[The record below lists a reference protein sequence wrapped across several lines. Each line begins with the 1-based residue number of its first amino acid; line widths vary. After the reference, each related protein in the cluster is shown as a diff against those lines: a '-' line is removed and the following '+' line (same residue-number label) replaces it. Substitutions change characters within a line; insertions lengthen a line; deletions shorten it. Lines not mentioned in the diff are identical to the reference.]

1 MKKLTSF
8 DLAFEIVFPGFQM
21 KKKKK
26 EEEVAEV
33 VPSPYC
39 LLARVVV
46 EWRSCAGDAA
56 AAAVFG
62 GSWSWSWCGSD
73 CRRGWKRRRRRYP
86 LKIGVMRWWQRMRK
100 GRR

>member
-1 MKKLTSF
+1 MRKLISF
-8 DLAFEIVFPGFQM
+8 DLSFEIVFPGFQ
-21 KKKKK
+21 KK
-26 EEEVAEV
+26 EEAAEV

-46 EWRSCAGDAA
+46 EWRSCAVDAA

-86 LKIGVMRWWQRMRK
+86 LKIGVMRWWQRMRRKRRRK